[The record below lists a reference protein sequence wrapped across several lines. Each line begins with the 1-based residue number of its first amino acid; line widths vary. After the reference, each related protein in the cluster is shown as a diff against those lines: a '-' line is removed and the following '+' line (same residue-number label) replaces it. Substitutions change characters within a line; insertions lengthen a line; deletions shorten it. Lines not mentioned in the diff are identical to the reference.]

1 MYILVRNRLKV
12 KASVFFIIISLAG
25 CSAGPDFVKPKPPQ
39 TDQYNAGS
47 DSIQNINGENIYQD
61 FEKGAHPIAHW
72 WELFGSQ
79 ELNNAVVHGLDKNF
93 AVKAAQANLKSAQ
106 ENYIGGSGI
115 FYPQAN
121 ANISL
126 SRENFMS
133 NTGSAKSPFSLNTAS
148 ISVGYNL
155 DIAGGAHR
163 TVEAL
168 GAQVDQQ
175 DAIRLGTYLMLTGH
189 IVNTLIGLAELQ
201 DQTDLTEKLIALLN
215 EQSAISEKQ
224 YLAGTI
230 PYAGV
235 LAINAQAE
243 SFKASLAVLKGQ
255 QDQKEHLLA
264 TLEGESPQ
272 QFTTPKIQLEKITL
286 PQKLP
291 ISLPSELVHHR
302 PDILEAEAQLHIASA
317 NVGIATAALYPGIT
331 LNANFGQGSESVQNI
346 LDSKNKLWGIG
357 LNLTAPLLNGG
368 ALRAHQKA
376 ALANYDESLAN
387 YQQTVINAFSQVADS
402 IRALQHDA
410 ERSQALNRGLKIAQE
425 SLMISQA
432 NYQSGTINYLQMLIA
447 DIQYHQA
454 MLSNSNARAQ
464 ALQDT
469 TALFLS
475 LGGGWDAPPH

>member
-1 MYILVRNRLKV
+1 
-12 KASVFFIIISLAG
+12 
-25 CSAGPDFVKPKPPQ
+25 
-39 TDQYNAGS
+39 
-47 DSIQNINGENIYQD
+47 
-61 FEKGAHPIAHW
+61 
-72 WELFGSQ
+72 
-79 ELNNAVVHGLDKNF
+79 
-93 AVKAAQANLKSAQ
+93 
-106 ENYIGGSGI
+106 
-115 FYPQAN
+115 
-121 ANISL
+121 
-126 SRENFMS
+126 
-133 NTGSAKSPFSLNTAS
+133 
-148 ISVGYNL
+148 
-155 DIAGGAHR
+155 
-163 TVEAL
+163 
-168 GAQVDQQ
+168 
-175 DAIRLGTYLMLTGH
+175 MLTGH

-291 ISLPSELVHHR
+291 VSLPSELVHHR

-368 ALRAHQKA
+368 ALHAHQNA

-475 LGGGWDAPPH
+475 LGGGWDAPTH